1 MSGRKSRGPA
11 AQKVPKAKR
20 SNPERALNAFAIAED
35 EGVAASKS
43 GKSQI
48 GDSEAEVAKRR
59 REDLLAE
66 DAEEEDAPISKRL
79 RRGSF
84 DKYGNEIEGG
94 SDSDGNEW
102 VFGAVAS
109 DDDSSIDSD
118 EAMGD
123 HEQKASHPGHRGSEP
138 SMTTNIQAHP
148 EDNEVDLREDEDGDY
163 GFDEERVDFAANAVD
178 LTTAFDD
185 SSDEEPDQRQ
195 NKIIRGFDV
204 RSTSFKQQDDSDEMQ
219 SIGLS
224 GSDVEEQDEG
234 DFAALQ
240 SFVTSLDGS
249 KKSDKASKSQID
261 LSQEATISSEYGYK
275 PREKLTLAD
284 LLPTITDSTAR
295 RSLKMTADNGRK
307 PADSR
312 KGGLGLLPTPMPKRQ
327 KDRLDRVVATEKSK
341 ETLDRWVD
349 TVKHNRRAE
358 HLMFPLLDPD
368 AESAKN
374 RKRLWPITKSR
385 VVSNLEST
393 IQTILVESGLGVDGK
408 SQDEQIQD
416 FEELAA
422 NKMPIEEVKAR
433 RADLRRAREL
443 LFREEIRARRI
454 KKIKSKSYRR
464 VHRKERERN
473 LLREKEALTAAGV
486 EPSEDEQERLDR
498 QRAEAR
504 MGQRHR
510 QSRWAKSI
518 KDTGRAAWDD
528 EAREGI
534 ADMARRDEEL
544 RRRMRGKNAKGEGL
558 GGSDSE
564 SSDDP
569 TSDEDEEAFATRM
582 RSKLDKVESVHDE
595 APGNRLLSMKFM
607 QNAEATRKA
616 QNDAAV
622 EELRRELDGQKSGDK
637 SDDDDE
643 GLGRRRYGPH
653 KTATTTSS
661 HEESYANEFE
671 ERLGSDE
678 EDSVSLAKGSEGSED
693 GSVEIF
699 VREQARNTA
708 SSAKALGRNQR
719 KNSHKLGD
727 KPETQL
733 KPNPWLSV
741 PRKASKTK
749 PAAEDSIIISTT
761 PRLSTKSQPSSISM
775 QVDTRED
782 APIRPNQGDEESD
795 ASFSGFSPP
804 PPQSSLTNNQSLI
817 RQAFAADDVLAEDT
831 FAAEK
836 AALAAEEEPSKL
848 TSNALPGWG
857 TWVGPGLSRREIR
870 AAKRA
875 SGPNGV
881 SNGSTQLSKSS
892 EGVPVEK
899 RKDQKLQKVI
909 ISERR
914 VPKNAKYLATQLPHP
929 FENRSMYERS
939 LRLPCGPEFTTKE
952 TFQAMTKPRVLM
964 KPGVIAPMRRPLM

>member
-1 MSGRKSRGPA
+1 MSGRQSRGPA

-20 SNPERALNAFAIAED
+20 SNPERALNAFAVAED
-35 EGVAASKS
+35 EGVAPSKS
-43 GKSQI
+43 GKSQVR
-48 GDSEAEVAKRR
+48 GSEPEVAKKRR
-59 REDLLAE
+59 GAPLDDES
-66 DAEEEDAPISKRL
+66 EEDDVPISKRL
-79 RRGSF
+79 RRGNF

-118 EAMGD
+118 EAMGE
-123 HEQKASHPGHRGSEP
+123 HEEQKALNSGHPGNEP
-138 SMTTNIQAHP
+138 SATMNMQAYP
-148 EDNEVDLREDEDGDY
+148 EDNEVDLRETEDGDY
-163 GFDEERVDFAANAVD
+163 GSDEESVDFAANAVD
-178 LTTAFDD
+178 LTTAFDE
-185 SSDEEPDQRQ
+185 SSDEESDQRQ
-195 NKIIRGFDV
+195 SQVMHGFDV
-204 RSTSFKQQDDSDEMQ
+204 HSTSFNQQDDNSDEMQ

-224 GSDVEEQDEG
+224 ISDAEEQDEG

-240 SFVTSLDGS
+240 SFVTYLDAS
-249 KKSDKASKSQID
+249 KKSDKPSKSQVD
-261 LSQEATISSEYGYK
+261 LSQEATTSSEYGYK
-275 PREKLTLAD
+275 PRSKLTLAD
-284 LLPTITDSTAR
+284 LLPTVTDSTAR

-307 PADSR
+307 SADSR
-312 KGGLGLLPTPMPKRQ
+312 KGGLGLLSTPMPKRQ
-327 KDRLDRVVATEKSK
+327 KDRLDRVVAFEKSK

-358 HLMFPLLDPD
+358 HLRFPLVDPD

-374 RKRLWPITKSR
+374 TKRLLPVTRSR

-393 IQTILVESGLGVDGK
+393 IQTILVESGLSANGK
-408 SQDEQIQD
+408 SQDEQIQE
-416 FEELAA
+416 FEDLAA
-422 NKMPIEEVKAR
+422 NKMPIEEVKSR
-433 RADLRRAREL
+433 RAELRRAREL

-473 LLREKEALTAAGV
+473 LLREKEALTAAGI

-510 QSRWAKSI
+510 QSRWAQSI
-518 KDTGRAAWDD
+518 KDTGRAAWDE

-544 RRRMRGKNAKGEGL
+544 RRRMRGNGAGGKEL
-558 GGSDSE
+558 GGSESE
-564 SSDDP
+564 SGYDA
-569 TSDEDEEAFATRM
+569 TSDEDEEAFAARM
-582 RSKLDKVESVHDE
+582 RDKLDKIDNVDDE
-595 APGNRLLSMKFM
+595 APVNRLLSMKFM
-607 QNAEATRKA
+607 KNAEATRKA
-616 QNDAAV
+616 QNDAAI

-637 SDDDDE
+637 SDDDE
-643 GLGRRRYGPH
+643 GLGRRRYGPL
-653 KTATTTSS
+653 KTAAITSH
-661 HEESYANEFE
+661 HEKGQANEFE

-678 EDSVSLAKGSEGSED
+678 EDSVSLAKGSED
-693 GSVEIF
+693 GSVEIL
-699 VREQARNTA
+699 VREQARNAA
-708 SSAKALGRNQR
+708 SSAKVLGKNQR
-719 KNSHKLGD
+719 KISHKLGG
-727 KPETQL
+727 KPETQVE
-733 KPNPWLSV
+733 PNPWLSV
-741 PRKASKTK
+741 PKKTSKTK

-761 PRLSTKSQPSSISM
+761 PRLSTKSQPLSM
-775 QVDTRED
+775 PKKIDTRED
-782 APIRPNQGDEESD
+782 VPLRLDHGDEESD

-804 PPQSSLTNNQSLI
+804 PPPSSLMNNQSLI
-817 RQAFAADDVLAEDT
+817 RQAFAADDVLVEET

-836 AALAAEEEPSKL
+836 AALAAEEEPSKP

-857 TWVGPGLSRREIR
+857 TWVGPGLSRREIK

-892 EGVPVEK
+892 EGVPVER

-909 ISERR
+909 ISEKR

-952 TFQAMTKPRVLM
+952 TFQAMMKPRVLM